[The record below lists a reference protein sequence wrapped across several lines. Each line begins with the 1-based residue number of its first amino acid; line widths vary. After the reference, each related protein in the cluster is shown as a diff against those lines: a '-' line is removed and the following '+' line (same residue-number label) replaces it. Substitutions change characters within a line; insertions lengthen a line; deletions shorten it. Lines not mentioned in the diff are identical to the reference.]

1 MDLGYAKRKN
11 MKRIISWHWYVPP
24 PQQGAPAEFTGVLTG
39 LWAYAVSNHIFS
51 IRNLILTPFL
61 SSTHHPRPPPAPP
74 LPSKNYRMEPGEG
87 CKGKISH

>member
-61 SSTHHPRPPPAPP
+61 SPPPRPSNPPR
-74 LPSKNYRMEPGEG
+74 PSPQ
-87 CKGKISH
+87 KIIAWNLVKAVKAK